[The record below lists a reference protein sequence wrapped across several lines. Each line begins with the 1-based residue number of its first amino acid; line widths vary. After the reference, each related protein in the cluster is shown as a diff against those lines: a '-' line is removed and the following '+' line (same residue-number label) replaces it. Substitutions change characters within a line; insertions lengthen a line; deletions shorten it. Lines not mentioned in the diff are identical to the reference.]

1 MSSYKEE
8 KDIEEEL
15 QKKSVEIKDLG
26 SEIEIQYN
34 YLPNLQ
40 L

>member
-15 QKKSVEIKDLG
+15 QKKNVEIKDLA

-34 YLPNLQ
+34 CLPNLQ